1 MSITKLNMEY
11 NAIVYSHKNQMTFRQ
26 RILLSANRAIRNN
39 QQKFWG

>member
-11 NAIVYSHKNQMTFRQ
+11 NAIVYDMYKRLTFKQ
-26 RILLSANRAIRNN
+26 RIMLSANRAIRNN